1 MIALKVRAVHGVALN
16 MLRGHLRALGHS
28 EELALGKVDIRV
40 YQTFQKVVRISLPL
54 NIFWVSIYA
63 AYFCKKEYF
72 FGHFPCMA
80 TYFCL
85 CSKKYGPNRAQ
96 NALNLKIGSKPTSD
110 AKTKKLRP
118 LFNANIP
125 PYWWIY
131 CLFYASPLL
140 GGS

>member
-63 AYFCKKEYF
+63 AYFCKKKYF
-72 FGHFPCMA
+72 LGIFLAWPPIFVCVA
-80 TYFCL
+80 RNT
-85 CSKKYGPNRAQ
+85 AQ
-96 NALNLKIGSKPTSD
+96 IEPKMH
-110 AKTKKLRP
+110 
-118 LFNANIP
+118 
-125 PYWWIY
+125 
-131 CLFYASPLL
+131 
-140 GGS
+140 